1 MCDLLQAEPDKVVLV
16 MRGVVHVLQQLQ
28 PHVPH
33 QLLNFDCVLFLYS
46 LEHFLTGS
54 LKLTRRC
61 TMTSMRLGSL
71 FYRPDALMT
80 SPHSAA

>member
-46 LEHFLTGS
+46 LEHFLTGVF
-54 LKLTRRC
+54 LEADQTLHHDLHEVGQLILQAG
-61 TMTSMRLGSL
+61 RL
-71 FYRPDALMT
+71 DD
-80 SPHSAA
+80 